1 MDLGTR
7 RLWEQ
12 GQDTIIEEA
21 ENRCRTLIDFS
32 TITETVTDTTPEEQE
47 LLAVGARIGARMLI
61 EMMREAGIVCIDRNQ
76 ANYLIQHHR
85 RTTNEQ

>member
-32 TITETVTDTTPEEQE
+32 TITETLTPTTLEEKD
-47 LLAVGARIGARMLI
+47 LLATGASVGARIVI
-61 EMMREAGIVCIDRNQ
+61 EMMREAEIACISKTEL
-76 ANYLIQHHR
+76 AFLIHHYKKTR
-85 RTTNEQ
+85 HEQ